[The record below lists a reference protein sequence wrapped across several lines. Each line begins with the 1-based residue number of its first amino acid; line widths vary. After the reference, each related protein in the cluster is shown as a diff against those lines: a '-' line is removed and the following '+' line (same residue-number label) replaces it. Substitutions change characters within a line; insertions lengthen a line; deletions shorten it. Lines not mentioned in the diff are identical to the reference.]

1 MTPQDVINE
10 VRQLV
15 QDTRPPFRYSD
26 TVLVGFVNQT
36 LQRMVLLRPDLF
48 MVVDD
53 IPVIANEVMQSLPA
67 DSYRLVE
74 IYRIKDGGALVEV
87 SREMLDQSYPDWAV
101 DPPDVP
107 VNYVRHPRNP
117 NKFFLYPR
125 PRINLTLVGEYVRT
139 PVQVALNDPI
149 DLPGA
154 YETSLIDGV
163 VFLAQSVDNEH
174 VNSNR
179 AKLFQDSFL
188 QGLGVSLQSR
198 SLTDSESGA
207 MPPAGGSS

>member
-1 MTPQDVINE
+1 MTPQDVIDE

-15 QDTRPPFRYSD
+15 QDARVPFRYSD
-26 TVLVGFVNQT
+26 AVLVGFVNQT

-48 MVVDD
+48 MDIDD
-53 IPVIANEVMQSLPA
+53 IPVVANEVLQTCPP

-87 SREMLDQSYPDWAV
+87 SRDMLDQSYPDWTTES
-101 DPPDVP
+101 PDTP

-125 PRINLTLVGEYVRT
+125 PRVNLTLVGEYVRVPQT
-139 PVQVALNDPI
+139 YTLTQTI
-149 DLPGA
+149 DLPNA
-154 YETSLIDGV
+154 YEPVLIDGV
-163 VFLAQSVDNEH
+163 VYLAQSIDNEH

-188 QGLGVSLQSR
+188 QSLGVSLQSR
-198 SLTDSESGA
+198 TLTDNESGGVA
-207 MPPAGGSS
+207 RQGGSS

>member
-1 MTPQDVINE
+1 
-10 VRQLV
+10 
-15 QDTRPPFRYSD
+15 
-26 TVLVGFVNQT
+26 
-36 LQRMVLLRPDLF
+36 

-53 IPVIANEVMQSLPA
+53 IPVVANEVMQSLPA

-101 DPPDVP
+101 EPPDVP

-125 PRINLTLVGEYVRT
+125 PRVNLTLVGEYVQT
-139 PVQVALNDPI
+139 PSQVSLNDQI
-149 DLPGA
+149 GLPGA
-154 YETSLIDGV
+154 YESSLIDGV
-163 VFLAQSVDNEH
+163 VYLAQSVDNEH

-179 AKLFQDSFL
+179 AKLFQDAFL